1 MSLAR
6 LSLLVTVTAC
16 APGAEPSWS
25 FPVCSCCSLSSVT
38 DRMRQVS
45 AGSETSKSCLCFWVP
60 QVRTSCWL
68 LVGSNQGVSQLFP
81 VYQMEFALKTFW
93 AKHQWWKVEWL
104 QHDALELFTLLFIL
118 VVHEL
123 CTMIRVLQFVYTFM
137 SRKIL
142 DACQIWEIM
151 SYVDILVKSQQWDHR
166 SVESL
171 LLYRNIS
178 VCNDSS
184 LPTYVKVLADSLFI
198 STLYCCVFILAD
210 VLCLPCYCI

>member
-1 MSLAR
+1 MQ
-6 LSLLVTVTAC
+6 
-16 APGAEPSWS
+16 
-25 FPVCSCCSLSSVT
+25 
-38 DRMRQVS
+38 QVS
-45 AGSETSKSCLCFWVP
+45 AGSGTSKSCIHFWVP
-60 QVRTSCWL
+60 PVRTSCWL

-81 VYQMEFALKTFW
+81 VYEMDFALKTFW

-104 QHDALELFTLLFIL
+104 QHDTLELSMLLFML

-166 SVESL
+166 SVVSL
-171 LLYRNIS
+171 LLYRNTS

-198 STLYCCVFILAD
+198 STLYCCVFI
-210 VLCLPCYCI
+210 

>member
-1 MSLAR
+1 M
-6 LSLLVTVTAC
+6 
-16 APGAEPSWS
+16 
-25 FPVCSCCSLSSVT
+25 
-38 DRMRQVS
+38 
-45 AGSETSKSCLCFWVP
+45 
-60 QVRTSCWL
+60 
-68 LVGSNQGVSQLFP
+68 GSNQGVSQLFP

>member
-1 MSLAR
+1 M
-6 LSLLVTVTAC
+6 
-16 APGAEPSWS
+16 
-25 FPVCSCCSLSSVT
+25 
-38 DRMRQVS
+38 
-45 AGSETSKSCLCFWVP
+45 
-60 QVRTSCWL
+60 
-68 LVGSNQGVSQLFP
+68 
-81 VYQMEFALKTFW
+81 
-93 AKHQWWKVEWL
+93 
-104 QHDALELFTLLFIL
+104 LLFML

-166 SVESL
+166 SVVSL
-171 LLYRNIS
+171 LLYRNTS

-198 STLYCCVFILAD
+198 STLYCCVFI
-210 VLCLPCYCI
+210 